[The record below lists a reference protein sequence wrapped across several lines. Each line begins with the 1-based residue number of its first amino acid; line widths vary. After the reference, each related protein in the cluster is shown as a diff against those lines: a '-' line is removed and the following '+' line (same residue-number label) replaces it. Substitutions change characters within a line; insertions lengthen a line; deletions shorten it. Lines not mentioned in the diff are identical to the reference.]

1 MEEQHKVRR
10 TSVGE
15 CSFCHRTFGKG
26 GMARHLES
34 CPQRRA
40 ALETAAA
47 APKAKKERLF
57 HLVAAGR
64 GASEYWMHLEMPS
77 RMTLEDLDGFLRDT
91 WLECCGH
98 LSAFKIAGR
107 TYMSAGG
114 AGMDG
119 LSDRTMRYALD
130 RVLSPGTSFLHEYDF
145 GSTTELA
152 LKVASE
158 RVGVALEKGI
168 VKMAVNLPPDIR
180 CDECGAVATQVC
192 TQCMWEG
199 DGWLC
204 DKCAEEHECGEE
216 MLLPVVNSP
225 RVGVCGYTG

>member
-1 MEEQHKVRR
+1 M
-10 TSVGE
+10 SPA
-15 CSFCHRTFGKG
+15 
-26 GMARHLES
+26 ARQGADLEM
-34 CPQRRA
+34 
-40 ALETAAA
+40 
-47 APKAKKERLF
+47 
-57 HLVAAGR
+57 VVAGR
-64 GASEYWMHLEMPS
+64 GASEYWMHLEVPAKT
-77 RMTLEDLDGFLRDT
+77 TLDDLDGFLRDT

-114 AGMDG
+114 AGLDG

-158 RVGVALEKGI
+158 RVGVALEKGSA
-168 VKMAVNLPPDIR
+168 VMAVNLPPDIR
-180 CDECGAVATQVC
+180 CQSCGAVATQVC
-192 TQCMWEG
+192 TQCIYAG

-204 DKCAEEHECGEE
+204 DECAEDHRCGEN

-225 RVGVCGYTG
+225 RVGMCGYTG